1 MKEIEGKTLKPKGD
15 LTLVSVEDSGA
26 LLDVEKRSYY
36 ELNDTAFF
44 LLKLMEEGCR
54 YERLHTELTSE
65 FHVDQETAWRD
76 IDEFLKELIRRD
88 LLGIGEEEGEQKEAA
103 GSGQGGRIYHAPVLE
118 YQQELAVACAAI
130 SFTPDVE

>member
-54 YERLHTELTSE
+54 YERLYTELTSE

-88 LLGIGEEEGEQKEAA
+88 LLGIDEEEGEQKKPA
-103 GSGQGGRIYHAPVLE
+103 GSGQGERIYHTPVLE
-118 YQQELAVACAAI
+118 YQQELAVATAA
-130 SFTPDVE
+130 SPDVG